1 MRSLLKA
8 KPEPKKQRKR
18 AVGIRKVPV
27 KVRVKVTDKRSEAY
41 DSSSFKNKLKMR
53 KRGQRDKSTVLKNI
67 GQVVEEPKQ
76 RDDPVIEKPV
86 VEEVVGV
93 ERPKKKKK
101 KKKIMK
107 LTLGKVVEKG
117 SQPTIEGEDKS
128 NIETA
133 VKTLRKAHEETT
145 KSTILTAPNYE
156 LLIGDETIQ
165 ERMPEPDPPI
175 KIKNSTYFLNNREIF
190 VNFINSIFEPYKG
203 AIAEEGKEVSCETK
217 TGRFKPL
224 THQEIVRD
232 YINLYTPY
240 RGLLIYH
247 GLGSGKTCASIGIA
261 ESYANIGLAE
271 GITAPVEIIVMTPA
285 SLRRNYVNDLK
296 VCGDPLYRL
305 NQYWEFI
312 ETNGNEELITTLSDA
327 LKLPVENIKKMGGA
341 WFVNMKNEP
350 NYQTLGTDEKK
361 QLNDQINE
369 MIRAKYRFIHY
380 NGLRN
385 SHLNELTQNGTINPF
400 SNKVLII
407 DEAHN
412 FVSRIVNKLKKPE
425 TLAMKLYNYIMAAD
439 NCRVVFLSGTPI
451 INYPNELGVMFNML
465 RGFIKTYTFQLNDR
479 PSESSLAQVI
489 RKNGGLHDYITY
501 SPSKKSLIITRNP
514 FGFVNDYKS
523 SKYKG
528 VRFTQNGN
536 LSDEDFVRILKGAL
550 RKNNISVNKVDVKFN
565 KCLPDD
571 LDNFKAKFINESE
584 KVIKNENLLKKRI
597 LGLSSF
603 FQSPKE
609 DLMPSFNED
618 TDLIV
623 MEIPMSDYQFEI
635 YESAREK
642 ERELERRNAR
652 KLKRSGD
659 DIYTDTVSTYRIFS
673 RAFCNFVFPREI
685 GRPMPN
691 QDKEISDN
699 VDEDDLDNIGL
710 TERLDNVD
718 GRFTQDDQDEI
729 SKNRKENTDI
739 SYDERIEIA
748 LRELDNR
755 SEEFLSPE
763 GLSVYSPKF
772 LEIYRNI
779 NSPDNDGLHLIY
791 SQFRTLEG
799 IGILMLT
806 LKQNGFAHFDLQK
819 NSDGRWITT
828 YPPEDEE
835 KPKFALFTGTED
847 VEKKDIIRLIFNGD
861 WDKIPTNLAEDLKS
875 KFENNQNGE
884 VIKVLMITSSGAEG
898 INLKNT
904 RFVHIVE
911 PYWHPVRTEQV
922 IGRARRICSH
932 QELPLEKRNIK
943 VFMYLMKFSEK
954 QLIPASAGGTASKEL
969 LEKDVSKKDKKTVF
983 SSDQALFEISN
994 MKKEIANQL
1003 LLAIRE
1009 SSIDC
1014 ALHIKPNDPNP
1025 PRCMTFGSRDSSS
1038 FTYEPEMTV
1047 EANADV
1053 ESKRNLKKVSWK
1065 GIKVTVSW
1073 YEKKRQF
1080 VFKPDRKGAKTGEL
1094 YDLQS
1099 YVRAKKQGGNPIL
1112 MGHIRIDERTGKPGV
1127 FPLN

>member
-1 MRSLLKA
+1 
-8 KPEPKKQRKR
+8 
-18 AVGIRKVPV
+18 
-27 KVRVKVTDKRSEAY
+27 
-41 DSSSFKNKLKMR
+41 
-53 KRGQRDKSTVLKNI
+53 
-67 GQVVEEPKQ
+67 
-76 RDDPVIEKPV
+76 
-86 VEEVVGV
+86 
-93 ERPKKKKK
+93 
-101 KKKIMK
+101 
-107 LTLGKVVEKG
+107 
-117 SQPTIEGEDKS
+117 
-128 NIETA
+128 
-133 VKTLRKAHEETT
+133 
-145 KSTILTAPNYE
+145 
-156 LLIGDETIQ
+156 
-165 ERMPEPDPPI
+165 
-175 KIKNSTYFLNNREIF
+175 
-190 VNFINSIFEPYKG
+190 
-203 AIAEEGKEVSCETK
+203 
-217 TGRFKPL
+217 
-224 THQEIVRD
+224 
-232 YINLYTPY
+232 
-240 RGLLIYH
+240 
-247 GLGSGKTCASIGIA
+247 
-261 ESYANIGLAE
+261 
-271 GITAPVEIIVMTPA
+271 
-285 SLRRNYVNDLK
+285 

-312 ETNGNEELITTLSDA
+312 ETQGNEELIATLSDS
-327 LKLPVENIKKMGGA
+327 LKLPVESIKKMGGA

-350 NYQTLGTDEKK
+350 NYETLGTDEKK

-400 SNKVLII
+400 TNKVLII

-412 FVSRIVNKLKKPE
+412 FVSRIVNKLNKPD

-523 SKYKG
+523 GKYQG

-536 LSDEDFVRILKGAL
+536 LSDEDFVRIMKGAL

-609 DLMPSFNED
+609 ELMPSFNED

-652 KLKRSGD
+652 KLKRGGD

-691 QDKEISDN
+691 QDKEITDN
-699 VDEDDLDNIGL
+699 VDEDDLDNVGL

-718 GRFTQDDQDEI
+718 GRFTRDDQDEI
-729 SKNRKENTDI
+729 SKNRKENTDM
-739 SYDERIEIA
+739 SYDERIENA
-748 LRELDNR
+748 LRELDER
-755 SEEFLSPE
+755 ADEFLSPA
-763 GLSVYSPKF
+763 GLAVYSPKF

-779 NSPDNDGLHLIY
+779 TSPENDGLHLIY

-806 LKQNGFAHFDLQK
+806 LKQNGYVHFDLQK
-819 NSDGRWITT
+819 NSDGRWVTT
-828 YPPEDEE
+828 YSEEDED

-994 MKKEIANQL
+994 MKKEIGNQL
-1003 LLAIRE
+1003 LLSIRE

-1065 GIKVTVSW
+1065 GIKVTVVW
-1073 YEKKRQF
+1073 YGKKKQF

-1094 YDLQS
+1094 YDMQS
-1099 YVRAKKQGGNPIL
+1099 YIRAKKQGGNPIL
-1112 MGHIRIDERTGKPGV
+1112 MGHIRIDERTGKPGI